1 MYVLLPLLDRRE
13 REGGMRSTVT
23 RRELLQGG
31 IAAGIAFRLNLIGSD
46 AAALQLDPAADAVP
60 GAFDAD
66 SRLRYRTDAL
76 AKVTGEKTFS
86 RDFRARDLPGWPN
99 EQSHAFLIHATQ
111 ADRSFEG
118 IDLSVLGNDLQP
130 DRLVTA
136 EDLQRDRVAPHRPT
150 FYGDVFLVP
159 KGETPRLLGQ
169 PVALLI
175 YRDFARYDA
184 AKRRLRFNGKVVRY
198 GAVTGPKP
206 PPHYGAARFVRLQ
219 KDEPEPDGRYS
230 PILDATI
237 FGKFEGDEVVWPA
250 PDSAGNPAAK
260 GMAATLDIEREI
272 GAAGDDALVLKR
284 EYFSQSVDASAL
296 EADNGLVWY
305 EETNRALHILV
316 STQSPYEGA
325 TGAAEMLAK
334 TNFRVDM
341 IDFNIGHTV
350 GYGTKDHSVFPYFC
364 IVAGL
369 YGQGR
374 PVRLANDRYE
384 QFQVGM
390 KQHSFRMQYTL
401 VADKRSGKFKIVKG
415 TYTLDGGGRPNVSA
429 NVGVAGTSQALSIYH
444 VPKSDLCFA
453 AISSRAVEAGSTRG
467 YGSLQTIMG
476 IEMLVDEAAEALDID
491 AVELRL
497 RNLSTVGTQVADDE
511 PQVRNKEILLKARV
525 HPAWTERRARKG
537 KFDSEN
543 PGRKYGVGFSSVQR
557 GYGNLAQAALA
568 TLSFDEQGRLTLRQI
583 GNEIGVGLTTSQ
595 AVMVRNILGRAPDR
609 ASFGV
614 VDWPEMPLTSTNNP
628 NATPPDKEAELAA
641 NPRWTPLFTAPMSAS
656 NGVYFVGHATREAAR
671 ALLRF
676 GLYPAAIALWGRA
689 GGAAVSAQDIRL
701 GDGALSAA
709 GHAPLPID
717 RVAMA
722 AHEMGLIT
730 GISVHVFNRRR
741 GQWAQA
747 EFDVPTVGRE
757 RLKADALAVCY
768 GAGAPPERKA
778 LMTSGGFHF
787 VERASVFYAPMR
799 NIVGQNYVSS
809 IANIVEIAVDTKT
822 GSVELLSHHSILEC
836 GTQVVP
842 ELVSGQ
848 LQGGLAM
855 GIGHALHEYLPLYED
870 GPGDGTWN
878 WDRYH
883 LPRASEVAVWNQT
896 AEVLPARSAEDPPK
910 GMAEVTVIAIL
921 PAIANAVA
929 HAIGHRFYEMPIT
942 PDKIRGALS

>member
-1 MYVLLPLLDRRE
+1 
-13 REGGMRSTVT
+13 MRPTVT
-23 RRELLQGG
+23 RRELLHGG

-60 GAFDAD
+60 GAFDTNG
-66 SRLRYRTDAL
+66 RLRYRTDAL

-86 RDFRARDLPGWPN
+86 RDFRGSDLPGWPS

-111 ADRSFEG
+111 ADRTFEG

-184 AKRRLRFNGKVVRY
+184 AKRRLRFNDKVVRY

-219 KDEPEPDGRYS
+219 KDKPEPHGRYS

-250 PDSAGNPAAK
+250 PDGAGNPAAK

-305 EETNRALHILV
+305 DDKNRALYILV
-316 STQSPYEGA
+316 STQSPYEGV

-390 KQHSFRMQYTL
+390 KQHSFRMQNTL

-491 AVELRL
+491 PVELRL

-511 PQVRNKEILLKARV
+511 PQVRNEEILLKAQV
-525 HPAWTERRARKG
+525 HPVWTERKARKA

-568 TLSFDEQGRLTLRQI
+568 TLSFDQQGRLALRQI

-628 NATPPDKEAELAA
+628 NTTPPDKEAELAA
-641 NPRWTPLFTAPMSAS
+641 NPRWTPLLTAPMSAS
-656 NGVYFVGHATREAAR
+656 NGAYFVGHATREAAH

-676 GLYPAAIALWGRA
+676 GLYPAAIALWARA
-689 GGAAVSAQDIRL
+689 GGAAVSSQDIRL
-701 GDGALSAA
+701 LDGALSAA
-709 GHAPLPID
+709 GRAPLPID

-730 GISVHVFNRRR
+730 GVSVHVFNRRR
-741 GQWAQA
+741 GQWAEA

-757 RLKADALAVCY
+757 RLRADALAVRY

-787 VERASVFYAPMR
+787 VERASVSYAPMR

-822 GSVELLSHHSILEC
+822 GGVELLSHHAILEC

-842 ELVSGQ
+842 ELVFGQ

-870 GPGDGTWN
+870 GPGGGTWN

-896 AEVLPARSAEDPPK
+896 ADILPARSAKDPPK

>member
-1 MYVLLPLLDRRE
+1 
-13 REGGMRSTVT
+13 MRSTVT

-31 IAAGIAFRLNLIGSD
+31 IAAGIAFRFNLIGSD

-86 RDFRARDLPGWPN
+86 RDFRARDLPGWPS

-111 ADRSFEG
+111 ADRTFEG

-184 AKRRLRFNGKVVRY
+184 AKRRLRFNSKVVRY

-260 GMAATLDIEREI
+260 GMAATLHIEREI

-284 EYFSQSVDASAL
+284 EYFSQSLDASAL

-305 EETNRALHILV
+305 DETNRALHILV

-341 IDFNIGHTV
+341 IDFNIGDTV

-369 YGQGR
+369 YGEGR

-390 KQHSFRMQYTL
+390 KQHSFRMQNTL

-476 IEMLVDEAAEALDID
+476 IEMLVDEAAEALAID

-511 PQVRNKEILLKARV
+511 PQVRNKEILLKAQV
-525 HPAWTERRARKG
+525 HPAWTERRARKA
-537 KFDSEN
+537 KFDNEN

-568 TLSFDEQGRLTLRQI
+568 TLSFDEQGGLALRQI

-656 NGVYFVGHATREAAR
+656 NGVYFVGHATREAAH

-701 GDGALSAA
+701 LDGALSAA

-730 GISVHVFNRRR
+730 GVSVHVFNRRR

-787 VERASVFYAPMR
+787 VERANVSYAPMR

-842 ELVSGQ
+842 DLVSGQ

-883 LPRASEVAVWNQT
+883 LPHASEVAVWNQT

-942 PDKIRGALS
+942 PDKIRGVLS